1 MSDQTLIPPSPS
13 QADYE
18 AAEQAAAPSLDP
30 SRDPLDLFAEWM
42 AEAVKSEPN
51 DPNAMTLATVD
62 ADGAP
67 DGRIVLLKA
76 LDARG
81 FSFFT
86 NLNSA
91 KGQELAANPRAAL
104 VFHWKSLHRQV
115 RVRGAIERVSDA
127 EADAYFATRSRV
139 SRLGA
144 WASDQSKTLSEPAL
158 LRGRLEGMQK
168 RFEGIEP
175 PRPPHWSGY
184 RLIPQAI
191 EFWRDGAFRLH
202 ERLVFERAVEGSPW
216 SARRL
221 FP

>member
-1 MSDQTLIPPSPS
+1 MPDQTLIPPSPS

-18 AAEQAAAPSLDP
+18 AAEQAAVPSLDP

-62 ADGAP
+62 ADGAS

-158 LRGRLEGMQK
+158 LRGRLEAMQQ

-175 PRPPHWSGY
+175 PRPPYWSGY

-202 ERLVFERAVEGSPW
+202 ERLVFERAAEGSPW

>member
-1 MSDQTLIPPSPS
+1 MPDQTLIPPSPS

-18 AAEQAAAPSLDP
+18 AADRADAPLLDP
-30 SRDPLDLFAEWM
+30 RRDPLDLFAVWM

-62 ADGAP
+62 AGGAP
-67 DGRIVLLKA
+67 DARIVLLKA
-76 LDARG
+76 LDERG

-86 NLNSA
+86 NLTSA
-91 KGQELAANPRAAL
+91 KGQELAAHPRAAL
-104 VFHWKSLHRQV
+104 VFHWKSLRRQV

-144 WASDQSKTLSEPAL
+144 WASDQSKTLSEPAVL
-158 LRGRLEGMQK
+158 HARLKEMEQ
-168 RFEGIEP
+168 RFKGVEP

-184 RLIPQAI
+184 RLIPEDI
-191 EFWRDGAFRLH
+191 EFWLDGAFRLH
-202 ERLVFERAVEGSPW
+202 ERLLFERRAEGSPW
-216 SARRL
+216 NARRL